1 MFRRVFDIYEKKQY
15 WKFTLFL
22 VAVAIGVGSLTY
34 TNRLVNALSYQ
45 ERRKAE
51 LWAEAT
57 RVLILAEPRTV
68 DLSFPLSVIQNNTT
82 VPVILTDS
90 SGNVVSYKNLDSIRI
105 QKPQYLEKQ
114 LRIMRETNDSI
125 MIDLTD
131 GDRNVIFYGNSIIL
145 NRLKHFPYIQLA
157 VIILF
162 ISVSYIAF
170 STSRKAEQNKVW
182 IGLSKETAHQLGT
195 PTSSLNAWVEL
206 LRGRREVSDIVEELE
221 KDSQRLIKI
230 TDRFS
235 KVGSKPTLQQT
246 NIIEIINESIRYLK
260 SRTSDKVIFNL
271 EISDGEIM
279 VLLNDSL
286 FEWVL
291 ENVFKN
297 AIDAMDGAG
306 IINILVQKQ
315 NRNIN
320 IDIADTGKGIPKSK
334 FSTIFKPGYT
344 TKQRGWGLGLSLS
357 KRIIEEYHGGKI
369 FVLKSELNK
378 GTIIRIML
386 KNNPT

>member
-57 RVLILAEPRTV
+57 RVLILAEPQTV

-131 GDRNVIFYGNSIIL
+131 GDWNVIFYGNSIIL

-206 LRGRREVSDIVEELE
+206 LRGRKEVSDIVEELE

-246 NIIEIINESIRYLK
+246 NIIEIINESIHYLK

-271 EISDGEIM
+271 EVSNGEIM

-378 GTIIRIML
+378 GTIVRIML